1 MASVSALID
10 RGIARLQGNIMV
22 RQGVLVFAATMVLN
36 LGGFAFHA
44 VASRR
49 IGVDDYGILY
59 ALISMSTILA
69 VPANLAAPVIARFA
83 AEFRVLHDDRHIR
96 RLILDIVRFF
106 GLLGLGYL
114 IVSAFLMRSAGT
126 FLHAPVWPAP
136 LVALIG
142 GTMLLS
148 LVLRAIAQGTQDFAG
163 FARSCVAD
171 GVAKV
176 VGVVLFTMLGLS
188 LFGGILGFFCGVLGG
203 AVAMAMTLFARYRS
217 VEHCTIRYDWR
228 RIAVSGVGSAAI
240 TLAGALIGSA
250 DVILVKHFFDADQAG
265 IYSAASLAGK
275 VLLYFVGFVPTVL
288 LPQAT
293 ERHVR
298 GESTRHALVMCVG
311 ILFAI
316 SVVGLI
322 AVKFFGIVLLHALVG
337 HAFDGAEPLLL
348 PYSVAMMF
356 LALSSVLGSYGI
368 ATHRIAF
375 AAPLLIGV
383 VGTLSAVVYA
393 HASLEQV
400 VHVVAAGNA
409 VTALAVA
416 CGLGWQ
422 ALRGRSSAAATVP

>member
-1 MASVSALID
+1 VATVPGLID

-49 IGVDDYGILY
+49 IGVVDYGILY
-59 ALISMSTILA
+59 ALISASTILA
-69 VPANLAAPVIARFA
+69 VPASLAAPVIARFA

-96 RLILDIVRFF
+96 RLVVDIVRFF
-106 GLLGLGYL
+106 GVLGLAYL
-114 IVSAFLMRSAGT
+114 TVSTLVMRSAGA
-126 FLHAPVWPAP
+126 FLHAPGWSVP

-142 GTMLLS
+142 GTLLLS
-148 LVLRAIAQGTQDFAG
+148 GVLRAVAQGTQDFAG
-163 FARSCVAD
+163 FARSCIAD
-171 GVAKV
+171 GISKFAGVLVLTA
-176 VGVVLFTMLGLS
+176 VGFA
-188 LFGGILGFFCGVLGG
+188 LFGGVVGFFCGAIGG
-203 AVAMAMTLFARYRS
+203 AVAIAMTLFARYGA
-217 VEHCTIRYDWR
+217 VADCTIHYDWR
-228 RIAVSGVGSAAI
+228 RIAVSGLGAAAI

-265 IYSAASLAGK
+265 IYSAASLGGK
-275 VLLYFVGFVPTVL
+275 VLLYFVGFVPTIL

-298 GESTRHALVMCVG
+298 GERTRDALMMSVG
-311 ILFAI
+311 TLLVI
-316 SVVGLI
+316 SVAGLI
-322 AVKFFGIVLLHALVG
+322 GLKFFGIVLLHALVG

-348 PYSVAMMF
+348 PYSIAMMF

-375 AAPLLIGV
+375 AAPLLLGV
-383 VGTLSAVVYA
+383 VGTLAAVGFA
-393 HASLEQV
+393 HGSLEQV
-400 VHVVAAGNA
+400 VHVVAIGNA

-416 CGLGWQ
+416 GTLGLQ
-422 ALRGRSSAAATVP
+422 AMLGQRASSNIGL

>member
-10 RGIARLQGNIMV
+10 RGIARLQGSIMV

-49 IGVDDYGILY
+49 IGVDAYGILY
-59 ALISMSTILA
+59 ALISTSTILA

-83 AEFRVLHDDRHIR
+83 AEFVVLHDDRHIR
-96 RLILDIVRFF
+96 RLVLDIVRFF
-106 GLLGLGYL
+106 GFLGLLYL
-114 IVSAFLMRSAGT
+114 VASVFVMRPAGS
-126 FLHAPVWPAP
+126 FLHAPVWAAP

-142 GTMLLS
+142 ATMLLS

-176 VGVVLFTMLGLS
+176 VGVVLFTMVGLA
-188 LFGGILGFFCGVLGG
+188 LFGGVLGFFCGAVGG
-203 AVAMAMTLFARYRS
+203 AVAMGMTLFAHYRN
-217 VEHCTIRYDWR
+217 VEDCTIRYDWR
-228 RIAVSGVGSAAI
+228 RIAVSGIGSAAI

-265 IYSAASLAGK
+265 VYSAASLAGK

-298 GESTRHALVMCVG
+298 GERTRYALAMCVG

-348 PYSVAMMF
+348 PYSIAMMF

-393 HASLEQV
+393 HSSLEQV

-409 VTALAVA
+409 ITAVA
-416 CGLGWQ
+416 VAVGLIWQ
-422 ALRGRSSAAATVP
+422 SLSGRRSVRAPAP

>member
-10 RGIARLQGNIMV
+10 RSIARLQGSIMV

-49 IGVDDYGILY
+49 IGVADYGILY

-96 RLILDIVRFF
+96 RLVLDIVRFF
-106 GLLGLGYL
+106 GMLGIAYVV
-114 IVSAFLMRSAGT
+114 VSAFLMRSAGS
-126 FLHAPVWPAP
+126 FLHAPIWPAP

-142 GTMLLS
+142 GALLIS

-176 VGVVLFTMLGLS
+176 VGVVLFTTLGLA
-188 LFGGILGFFCGVLGG
+188 LFGGILGFFCGALGG
-203 AVAMAMTLFARYRS
+203 AVAMAMTLFARYRA
-217 VEHCTIRYDWR
+217 VDDCTIRYDWR

-250 DVILVKHFFDADQAG
+250 DVILVKHFFDPNQAG

-275 VLLYFVGFVPTVL
+275 VLLYFVGFVPTIL

-298 GESTRHALVMCVG
+298 GERTRYALAMCVG
-311 ILFAI
+311 TLLAI

-322 AVKFFGIVLLHALVG
+322 VLKFFGIVLLHALVG
-337 HAFDGAEPLLL
+337 HAFDSAEPLLL

-375 AAPLLIGV
+375 AAPLLVGV
-383 VGTLSAVVYA
+383 VGTLSAIVYA

-409 VTALAVA
+409 ITAIAVA
-416 CGLGWQ
+416 VGLAWQ
-422 ALRGRSSAAATVP
+422 SLTGRRPISTPAP